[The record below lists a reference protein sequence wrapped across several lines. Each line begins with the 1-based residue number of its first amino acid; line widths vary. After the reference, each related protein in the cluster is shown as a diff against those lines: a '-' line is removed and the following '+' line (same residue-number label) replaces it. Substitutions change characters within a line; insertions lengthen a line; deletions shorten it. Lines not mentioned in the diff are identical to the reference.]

1 MGNATQSIR
10 EIFRKLA
17 SALHPDRETD
27 RKGCE
32 VKTALI
38 LQVNRAYAGN
48 DLLTLLE
55 LQIEQVDASHIARGA
70 GVPALPV
77 GGGTFILE
85 PIGGAFWAGA
95 ASWR

>member
-1 MGNATQSIR
+1 LGNATQSIR

-27 RKGCE
+27 RKGRE
-32 VKTALI
+32 VKTALM